1 MRYRSQDLSATD
13 ATCLCLLLD
22 RRRQAQKENKFSGTR
37 EQKHKRV
44 IYKNLCHIKQKG
56 KIVICLG

>member
-22 RRRQAQKENKFSGTR
+22 RRRRAQKENKFSGT
-37 EQKHKRV
+37 QQQGHKRV
-44 IYKNLCHIKQKG
+44 KYKTNFAKN
-56 KIVICLG
+56 